1 MKNKELY
8 RVATQT
14 ALDNAFDI
22 FEEAALLYDK
32 EKYPRAF
39 ALCMLSLEEL
49 TKSFIY
55 RCVSVGLIEEK
66 GINIILRDHTE
77 KIINSGHLMTFTI
90 LFVKHSDEL
99 NKAIEHDRKHEDH
112 KDHIYT
118 QVLGMR
124 GLESANEVIE
134 TLKDAQEI
142 KLDTIY
148 VDVRRGKII
157 NPKEVITK
165 SKIHKA
171 FSNAGLVLGL
181 MKPLLESNDDQFTTD
196 TTNFLSPTVEGI
208 KMDIKNRLAKKK

>member
-1 MKNKELY
+1 VKNKELY
-8 RVATQT
+8 RKATQT

-22 FEEAALLYDK
+22 FEDAALLYDK

-55 RCVSVGLIEEK
+55 RCISVGLIEEE
-66 GINIILRDHTE
+66 GINTILRDHTE

-99 NKAIEHDRKHEDH
+99 NKALEHDRKHDDH
-112 KDHIYT
+112 KDHIYN

-124 GLESANEVIE
+124 GFESANEVIE
-134 TLKDAQEI
+134 TLKDAQKI

-148 VDVRRGKII
+148 VDVRGGKII
-157 NPKEVITK
+157 APQDTIDKPKT
-165 SKIHKA
+165 HRA
-171 FSNAGLVLGL
+171 FSNAGMVLGL

-196 TTNFLSPTVEGI
+196 TKQFLSTTVEGI
-208 KMDIKNRLAKKK
+208 KMDIESKLNKK